1 MSLALEVAIMIG
13 YPRIYVQ
20 NAETIMAFEAEYMTV
35 SLLTASNLNF
45 FIDAPH
51 SSIYDQHALLVV
63 FHTGLEINPVSP

>member
-1 MSLALEVAIMIG
+1 MSLALEAAGMIG

-35 SLLTASNLNF
+35 SLLAASNLNF

-51 SSIYDQHALLVV
+51 SSIYD
-63 FHTGLEINPVSP
+63 NPGAFRS